1 MERAV
6 VSVGVQKLVAPRQ
19 GSANTAS
26 AQRVVHARS
35 DVDRAFVVEHSYFG
49 ALSRRYALNRVLLS
63 KLGDRG
69 GLCPSAFVELAIDD
83 DRSRCRSGCRI
94 WQRCGGGLTGRG
106 CLRAHIG
113 ATDEQNERGRGDQAD
128 LVGATRGNEARVR
141 MRSGPTDKRF

>member
-49 ALSRRYALNRVLLS
+49 ALSRRYALNWVLLS
-63 KLGDRG
+63 KLGDRSS
-69 GLCPSAFVELAIDD
+69 LCPSAFVELAIDD

-94 WQRCGGGLTGRG
+94 LQRCGCALPGWG
-106 CLRAHIG
+106 CLCAHTC
-113 ATDEQNERGRGDQAD
+113 ASDRQNE
-128 LVGATRGNEARVR
+128 
-141 MRSGPTDKRF
+141 